1 MNIFDIIACIA
12 LAWAIFN
19 GWRRG
24 FLMQMVSFVA
34 VIAGLFLALKFGGEV
49 GELIGLENSTASIV
63 GFLIIFLLS
72 LIVITVGGY
81 MMRAVLRFS
90 GLGKAD
96 VALGVLFSVLKVGLI
111 VGSLFSWFAVINRN
125 YTLVERATINK
136 SYVFT
141 PMVRAVDT
149 VTPYFENLVD
159 NVVNR

>member
-1 MNIFDIIACIA
+1 M
-12 LAWAIFN
+12 
-19 GWRRG
+19 
-24 FLMQMVSFVA
+24 
-34 VIAGLFLALKFGGEV
+34 

-96 VALGVLFSVLKVGLI
+96 VVLGVLFSVLKVGLI

-141 PMVRAVDT
+141 HMVRAVDT